1 MPYIIESVFCDLNDL
16 KILDVFFDGLD
27 KIVSLFFNF
36 TPGPSFLSDVAVFE
50 GVLIGVAIPISLQV
64 VTRAADRYKDYE
76 IAQFFTK
83 EPLYKLQYVLLLPNI
98 ALAIFLKFLSI
109 SNPVVLWTIFFWFI
123 VNIIVFYI
131 FVKIVEEYTI
141 NTDKLLLGKLKRH
154 VKIILEK

>member
-1 MPYIIESVFCDLNDL
+1 M
-16 KILDVFFDGLD
+16 
-27 KIVSLFFNF
+27 
-36 TPGPSFLSDVAVFE
+36 
-50 GVLIGVAIPISLQV
+50 IGVAIPISLQV